1 MKRGVTT
8 KLSCG
13 TPRVHCVRWKDTCQQ
28 TRRVIQHPG
37 KMRASPVH
45 GLQGVEACGRRLQGG
60 SSERRG
66 WKDTKEQIMNC
77 LKCKEV
83 WILFWEPAGA
93 IKVFQ
98 REPLLGLSVRSSFS
112 SWTQMWAIRELSLAI
127 SFQVNGFKCRPSA
140 DGPRNYLFKP
150 ASCPDFQIGISIGT
164 SKRRFKLNLTAVEHL
179 IFFPLDLVSYSI
191 FPLLSKWQHHLP
203 KFFSQTS
210 RTYSRVLPSLLTYIQ
225 VSRISCQLSKL
236 CWLHLQKISWNFPL
250 LYILLLWWQDGFQKL
265 KTHSMVNSLSIL

>member
-1 MKRGVTT
+1 
-8 KLSCG
+8 
-13 TPRVHCVRWKDTCQQ
+13 
-28 TRRVIQHPG
+28 
-37 KMRASPVH
+37 
-45 GLQGVEACGRRLQGG
+45 
-60 SSERRG
+60 
-66 WKDTKEQIMNC
+66 MNC

-98 REPLLGLSVRSSFS
+98 REPLLSLSVRSSFS

-140 DGPRNYLFKP
+140 DGPWNYLFKP

-191 FPLLSKWQHHLP
+191 FPPLSKWQHHLP

-210 RTYSRVLPSLLTYIQ
+210 RTYSRVLSSLLTYIQ

-250 LYILLLWWQDGFQKL
+250 LSSPSTLMARWLPKAQNPFYGQFPQHTLVFPTEPCAGIDLLWLGFTFIHELMTMASGINTLFAQSWVTSPSWQPEGETVTL
-265 KTHSMVNSLSIL
+265 KPHSG